1 MQSCLELQKKYLDS
15 KLRLRV
21 ELPAEDAASGAIPDT
36 EATATTAAQAHA
48 RLTTQLHQARERDEF
63 QLRSVS
69 LMLEELGMAN
79 EELESSD
86 MRKIQRAENRM
97 QGLQQR
103 LIGALTAN
111 AITPQ
116 PGSAGFAHFCMKQAR
131 RHTTDVRGTLLATE
145 MQAARIREGAAAA
158 ATSSFSP

>member
-1 MQSCLELQKKYLDS
+1 
-15 KLRLRV
+15 
-21 ELPAEDAASGAIPDT
+21 
-36 EATATTAAQAHA
+36 
-48 RLTTQLHQARERDEF
+48 
-63 QLRSVS
+63 
-69 LMLEELGMAN
+69 
-79 EELESSD
+79 
-86 MRKIQRAENRM
+86 M

-131 RHTTDVRGTLLATE
+131 RHTSDVRGTLLATE

-158 ATSSFSP
+158 AMPSFSP